1 MDTKKNNTVLLI
13 QPPIRDFYFTR
24 KRSIPYGLAC
34 IAAGLEKEGFH
45 VIILDALA
53 SSKTRERSVP
63 SELSYLKPFYGRP
76 DLSPFSLFHGYKHYG
91 LSYEAIG
98 KKAAESKAFLVGIS
112 SLFTSYSHE
121 ALETARVVKKHL
133 PGCTLVMGGHHP
145 THLPEEVL
153 KEPAVD
159 FVIRGEGE
167 CAMAELALA
176 LKDGRSVEGID
187 GVAFKTNHGEI
198 HTSQPTFIIDP
209 DDFPFP
215 SMDLVDQAFY
225 GRKNGGS
232 TVVTASRGCPMTC
245 SYCCVAA
252 PSSCY
257 RRRNVD
263 DVYVEICRAVFNH
276 NARFIDF
283 EDENLT
289 LNKSWCMDLFSRISS
304 ELGHLDIE
312 LRAMNGL
319 YAPSLDD
326 ELIHVMHKAGFKA
339 LNLSLCSLSKEQ
351 LKRFGRRDV
360 RKAYEA
366 ALESLNKRDMDSV
379 TYILV
384 GAPGQS
390 PMESLEDLVYLAGMD
405 TLCGVSV
412 YYPAPGSRDY
422 DMLKQRGGLPSSFSL
437 MRSTAIPISDT
448 TSRLQSLTLLRLGR
462 IVNFAKDLKKKG
474 VPIIPMN
481 IEDHAVLDPLNR
493 TEAGLSLIQGFF
505 HDARIRGIDRDGCV
519 YIHETDEMMCRR
531 FISLARSILCN
542 N

>member
-1 MDTKKNNTVLLI
+1 MNKNHTVLLI

-53 SSKTRERSVP
+53 SSKTRERSLP
-63 SELSYLKPFYGRP
+63 SEMSYLQPFYGRP

-98 KKAAESKAFLVGIS
+98 KKAAESEAFLVGIS

-133 PGCTLVMGGHHP
+133 PSCTVVMGGHHP

-167 CAMAELALA
+167 RAMVELALA
-176 LKDGRSVEGID
+176 LKAGRSVDISIE

-198 HTSQPTFIIDP
+198 HTSQPTFIADP
-209 DDFPFP
+209 DDFPAP

-263 DVYVEICRAVFNH
+263 DVYGEICRAVFNH

-289 LNKSWCMDLFSRISS
+289 LDKSWCIDLFSRISS
-304 ELGHLDIE
+304 ELGHLNIE

-326 ELIHVMHKAGFKA
+326 ELIRTMHKAGFKA
-339 LNLSLCSLSKEQ
+339 LNLSLCSLSKDQ

-390 PMESLEDLVYLAGMD
+390 PLESLDDLVYLAGMD

-422 DMLKQRGGLPSSFSL
+422 DMLRQRGALPPSFSM
-437 MRSTAIPISDT
+437 MRSSAIPISGS
-448 TSRLQSLTLLRLGR
+448 TSRLQSITLLRLGR

-474 VPIIPMN
+474 IPIIPMKL
-481 IEDHAVLDPLNR
+481 EDHAVLEPSDR
-493 TEAGLSLIQGFF
+493 TETGLALIQSFF
-505 HDARIRGIDRDGCV
+505 HDSRIRGIDRDGHV
-519 YIHETDEMMCRR
+519 YTHEVDEALCCR
-531 FISLARSILCN
+531 FIFLAKSKLCN
-542 N
+542 I